1 MSDTQTTAVPQA
13 PAQTRV
19 RAQARPTEPVY
30 VITTEGLRVLIG
42 KDGDDIRTKIKG
54 TGNLPAYLFYDDE
67 KHTWVPWAVLD
78 DGGTVKPLKFLD
90 PGKYGVTSA
99 ELYAKTVTYP
109 TVLAQ
114 VIEIITRKSPSLWD
128 KLMKPTT
135 VIGAI
140 VLIVLIMIVGVV
152 ALQG

>member
-1 MSDTQTTAVPQA
+1 MSAAKTNILTKA
-13 PAQTRV
+13 PAQTKSRELP
-19 RAQARPTEPVY
+19 RPTEPVY
-30 VITTEGLRVLIG
+30 VITTEGLQVLIG
-42 KDGDDIRTKIKG
+42 KNGDDIRAKIKEK
-54 TGNLPAYLFYDDE
+54 GNPPDYFFYDDE
-67 KHTWVPWAVLD
+67 KHTWVPWAMLD

-90 PGKYGVTSA
+90 PEKYGVTSA

-109 TVLAQ
+109 TILAQ
-114 VIEIITRKSPSLWD
+114 VIEIITRKAPSLWD